1 MSFKK
6 IFKLPRVHGR
16 RARARA
22 LAIQSGHSEYISG
35 LFTCRVQRFS
45 AWELFFSYIFEIIS
59 IYQAFLHST
68 KYEQLRHGT
77 NRAVNVSKAVGIK
90 NLNNFSSFFLLRW
103 HSRRL
108 RLFRTMALL
117 FIYAYFINLTLLIV
131 GVTVSPIPF
140 VTLWYGVKNNSGV
153 RSDPVGDTANPP
165 PFFRI
170 PLRPF

>member
-1 MSFKK
+1 MATLFHVFQKK
-6 IFKLPRVHGR
+6 YSSC
-16 RARARA
+16 RACTGAAPARA

-90 NLNNFSSFFLLRW
+90 NLNNFSRFFLLRW

-131 GVTVSPIPF
+131 GVTVSPTPF
-140 VTLWYGVKNNSGV
+140 DTLVWGKK
-153 RSDPVGDTANPP
+153 
-165 PFFRI
+165 
-170 PLRPF
+170 

>member
-1 MSFKK
+1 MYNVCINSTGEEKYPS
-6 IFKLPRVHGR
+6 INSLC
-16 RARARA
+16 
-22 LAIQSGHSEYISG
+22 L
-35 LFTCRVQRFS
+35 
-45 AWELFFSYIFEIIS
+45 S
-59 IYQAFLHST
+59 IYQAT

-77 NRAVNVSKAVGIK
+77 NRAVNVSKAIGIK
-90 NLNNFSSFFLLRW
+90 NLNNFSRFFLLRW

-153 RSDPVGDTANPP
+153 R
-165 PFFRI
+165 
-170 PLRPF
+170 

>member
-6 IFKLPRVHGR
+6 NIQAAARARAPRP
-16 RARARA
+16 RARA

-90 NLNNFSSFFLLRW
+90 NLNNFSRFFFTPLAFKTFTPVSY
-103 HSRRL
+103 H
-108 RLFRTMALL
+108 
-117 FIYAYFINLTLLIV
+117 
-131 GVTVSPIPF
+131 GVTVHICIFYQPHSPHSRCHR
-140 VTLWYGVKNNSGV
+140 VTY
-153 RSDPVGDTANPP
+153 
-165 PFFRI
+165 
-170 PLRPF
+170 PLRYLGMG